1 MTLWDWSIRAWDAP
15 GVQGAAL
22 DLQDAQGQCVPL
34 LLWAAWAAQTGRAPD
49 EETVEAACDTARV
62 WVETTIAPLRQVR
75 RALKTRMPD
84 MDDAAREAVRAQVKT
99 VELEAERRLLDALEA
114 LSPAPNGPPKPVL
127 PVLIAVARGWSPITP
142 RVALTLLSERLPA

>member
-1 MTLWDWSIRAWDAP
+1 MTLWDWSIRAWDAT
-15 GVQGAAL
+15 GVQVAAL

-34 LLWAAWAAQTGRAPD
+34 LLWAAWAAQTGRTPD

-84 MDDAAREAVRAQVKT
+84 MNDAAREAVRAQVKT

-114 LSPAPNGPPKPVL
+114 LSPAQGGPATPIL
-127 PVLIAVARGWSPITP
+127 PVLIAVAREWSPITP

>member
-1 MTLWDWSIRAWDAP
+1 MSLWDWSVRVWAAP
-15 GVQGAAL
+15 GVQSAAL

-34 LLWAAWAAQTGRAPD
+34 LLWAAWAARTGRPPD

-62 WVETTIAPLRQVR
+62 WLETTIAPLRQVR
-75 RALKTRMPD
+75 RALKTRLPD
-84 MDDAAREAVRAQVKT
+84 MDDAAREAVRDRVKA

-114 LSPAPNGPPKPVL
+114 LSPGEDGPPKPAL
-127 PVLIAVARGWSPITP
+127 PALIAVARAWSPITP